1 MGSKNGKWLSLQE
14 NNRSLN
20 ALIECWTRTKATNLK
35 EYQTALSLLGNNSNN
50 TVYADADGSIAYW
63 HGNFI
68 PKRNTNYDYSV
79 PVDGS
84 IKATNWL
91 GAHALNEIVQSINP
105 ANGWLQNCNAT
116 PFTVAGASSPKEKDY
131 PHYMAPDG
139 ENGRGINAVNLLNK
153 VDKISLEDLIQL
165 GYNKQLSAFDILLP
179 SFMAYTKTIGLNER
193 ESKAINY
200 LANWNR
206 DAGISSVATTIAI
219 EWANNWSKEI
229 PPATTEE
236 ATTQI
241 IKKYEQMVQAVSNE
255 KKLAL
260 LNNALDQLEKTYG
273 NWEIQWG
280 DLNRYQRVNP
290 GEKFNDNAPSIAVGQ
305 TSSKWGSLPAFE
317 SRRYDNTLKRYGYSG
332 NSFIAAVS
340 FGKKL
345 EAKTIITGGQSRFA
359 NSNHFTDQAQKYIDG
374 DFKTIHFYKEDVLA
388 HAVTSYKPGFSK

>member
-1 MGSKNGKWLSLQE
+1 
-14 NNRSLN
+14 
-20 ALIECWTRTKATNLK
+20 
-35 EYQTALSLLGNNSNN
+35 
-50 TVYADADGSIAYW
+50 
-63 HGNFI
+63 
-68 PKRNTNYDYSV
+68 
-79 PVDGS
+79 
-84 IKATNWL
+84 
-91 GAHALNEIVQSINP
+91 
-105 ANGWLQNCNAT
+105 
-116 PFTVAGASSPKEKDY
+116 
-131 PHYMAPDG
+131 
-139 ENGRGINAVNLLNK
+139 
-153 VDKISLEDLIQL
+153 
-165 GYNKQLSAFDILLP
+165 
-179 SFMAYTKTIGLNER
+179 
-193 ESKAINY
+193 
-200 LANWNR
+200 
-206 DAGISSVATTIAI
+206 VATTIAI
-219 EWANNWSKEI
+219 DWANNWSKEI

-241 IKKYEQMVQAVSNE
+241 IKKYEQMVNSVSNE

-260 LNNALDQLEKTYG
+260 LNASLDQLEKTYG

-359 NSNHFTDQAQKYIDG
+359 NSKHFTDQAQKYIDG